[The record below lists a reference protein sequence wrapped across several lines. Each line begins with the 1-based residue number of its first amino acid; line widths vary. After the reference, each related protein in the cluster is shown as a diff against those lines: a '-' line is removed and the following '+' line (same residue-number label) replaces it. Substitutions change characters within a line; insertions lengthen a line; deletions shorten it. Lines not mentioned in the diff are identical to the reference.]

1 MTISANPAIQLS
13 VIAETPDYLV
23 LNKPAGMVVH
33 QAEQHPEPDTLANGL
48 LAHYPELAVV
58 GEDPLR
64 PGIIHRL
71 DQPVSGVLVVA
82 RTQAMFLHLKSQWQ
96 QHLVKKQY
104 LALVHGKMSRTDGE
118 INFSIA
124 RSSQQFTK
132 MAARPDASGKAA
144 VTRYTVLKQYQRYA
158 LLEVEI
164 LTGRTHQIRVHL
176 SAIDHPV
183 VGEQVYLPKNFK
195 SRLQP
200 GRLFLHAA
208 SLSFGLSDGT
218 LVGYSAA
225 LPDDLQAILDGLH

>member
-1 MTISANPAIQLS
+1 MTTLANSAIPLS
-13 VIAETPDYLV
+13 VIAETPDYIV
-23 LNKPAGMVVH
+23 LNKAAGIVVH
-33 QAEQHPEPDTLANGL
+33 QAEQHLEPDTIANGL
-48 LAHYPELAVV
+48 LARYPELADV

-71 DQPVSGVLVVA
+71 DQHVSGVLLVA
-82 RTQAMFLHLKSQWQ
+82 RTQAMFLHLKEQWQ
-96 QHLVKKQY
+96 QHLVRKQY
-104 LALVHGKMSRTDGE
+104 IALVHGKMSRTDGE

-144 VTRYTVLKQYQRYA
+144 VTRYNVLKQYQRYA
-158 LLEVEI
+158 LLDVEI
-164 LTGRTHQIRVHL
+164 LTGRTHQIRVHM
-176 SAIDHPV
+176 SAIDHPI

-208 SLSFGLSDGT
+208 SLSFGLPDGT
-218 LVGYSAA
+218 IVGYSAP